1 VLPAALVADA
11 NVLLSALIRGR
22 ARVIL
27 ARPHGSRFLA
37 AEAVR
42 EEVMRYLPTLA
53 RRRSL
58 DLDEVQS
65 AFAVMPV
72 EWQAPDVYSPFRER
86 ALDRIRHRD
95 PDDWPTVALALALDL
110 PIWSQDKDLAASGLT
125 VYTTGQLLDALR
137 HGAATTDT
145 ESDDPAPCGH

>member
-1 VLPAALVADA
+1 
-11 NVLLSALIRGR
+11 
-22 ARVIL
+22 
-27 ARPHGSRFLA
+27 
-37 AEAVR
+37 
-42 EEVMRYLPTLA
+42 MRYLPTLA